1 MLRGKE
7 TKVSNLSRIFENL
20 LIELSGRA
28 KRQVTG
34 RVPRLMKYNY
44 DRIRIERNTWEIPC
58 PPAAVQSPC
67 RSTDLSNFP
76 SPPTRS
82 PLHVQ
87 PHFSGIFHNTPF
99 VTPLLQQRPDIA
111 PRSTVDQPI
120 LISTDLIVSFNNYP
134 QEGGSFSTRNL
145 DEYRARSIEVQCFPS
160 QGRGEPEATSDRRT
174 TLRADKRRNK
184 RTKVVD
190 SKVEENEEP
199 VSPWKR
205 DTCDEAVL

>member
-1 MLRGKE
+1 MFAISHSPPFPSSRPPAVIILHEARREGGRERESARVQLCNCTRSIASTISPIDLRAAYLLHYYYPRLIFFQCGFLRIVYDQGDEEKECRVGGIRRSFRSILLYLFKLFTVIRNVTGKE
-7 TKVSNLSRIFENL
+7 TKISNLSRIFENL

-82 PLHVQ
+82 P
-87 PHFSGIFHNTPF
+87 
-99 VTPLLQQRPDIA
+99 
-111 PRSTVDQPI
+111 
-120 LISTDLIVSFNNYP
+120 
-134 QEGGSFSTRNL
+134 
-145 DEYRARSIEVQCFPS
+145 
-160 QGRGEPEATSDRRT
+160 
-174 TLRADKRRNK
+174 
-184 RTKVVD
+184 
-190 SKVEENEEP
+190 
-199 VSPWKR
+199 
-205 DTCDEAVL
+205 